1 VEKREDFQML
11 TRLNEENMA
20 IRSQLNRARI
30 KESNLRKA
38 IDEYKIKGGL
48 IRAAGGENN
57 PR

>member
-1 VEKREDFQML
+1 ML